1 MKKITHKTIL
11 LLVVYTLALNPVS
24 MVFAGQL
31 GGLLSSATSTDC
43 KMESMA
49 HKETMEMSHSSSSDK
64 MADKS
69 DCKCQ
74 KDCEQG
80 ACGQQCAEC
89 GHFFAGMTAFTPKLS
104 HTHFTHNKVT
114 SDLRHQQPMLMH
126 YRPPKT
132 LHS

>member
-1 MKKITHKTIL
+1 M
-11 LLVVYTLALNPVS
+11 
-24 MVFAGQL
+24 
-31 GGLLSSATSTDC
+31 D
-43 KMESMA
+43 
-49 HKETMEMSHSSSSDK
+49 HSSSSVK

-69 DCKCQ
+69 DCECQ
-74 KDCEQG
+74 KDCQQG

-89 GHFFAGMTAFTPKLS
+89 GHFFAGLTAYTPELS
-104 HTHFTHNKVT
+104 HTHLTHFKIT